1 MQLKVTAEKG
11 GKEKRNRKRNRKA
24 LRVCHKSGVSPD
36 TRASAQP
43 GRFRTKPSRN
53 GTCEGE
59 SVFQTKH
66 VFQTEHGMHCTGRS
80 L

>member
-11 GKEKRNRKRNRKA
+11 GKEKRNRKA
-24 LRVCHKSGVSPD
+24 LRVCHRSGVSPD
-36 TRASAQP
+36 MRASTEP

-59 SVFQTKH
+59 SGFQTKEQSMACVVLAA
-66 VFQTEHGMHCTGRS
+66 VFSTEWK
-80 L
+80 